1 MFLCWAVPS
10 KVQSPA
16 RGMTR
21 VVALL
26 ALLSL
31 GGCFAA
37 YDAARNDQDRQ
48 PLHHKVASGE
58 TLYGISFRYGLD
70 YREMAKWNGIGAPYT
85 IYPGQYLRLK
95 APNQPPRRTRTK
107 TPAKAD
113 PEVIKVTP
121 LPEPPTPKP
130 VATPAPPV
138 VTKTA
143 PPPSTSTPAAK
154 VSKPA
159 AKSVPTKRTPTTPP
173 GQWVWP
179 ADGKVVSTFSATDV
193 TRHGMSIA
201 GQQGQPIRASADGQ
215 VVYSGNGLKGYGQL
229 IIIKH
234 SDEYLSAYGHNKSRL
249 VEEGQQVSAG
259 QTIAEMGMDE
269 GQPRLHFEIRRNGKP
284 VDPKKHL
291 PNR

>member
-1 MFLCWAVPS
+1 MQWPGRGLTKAV
-10 KVQSPA
+10 V
-16 RGMTR
+16 
-21 VVALL
+21 LL

-37 YDAARNDQDRQ
+37 YDAARSDRDRQ

-85 IYPGQYLRLK
+85 IYPGQHLRLK
-95 APNQPPRRTRTK
+95 APNQPPRRASSGTT
-107 TPAKAD
+107 AKAD

-121 LPEPPTPKP
+121 LPEPPMPKP
-130 VATPAPPV
+130 VATPAPSV
-138 VTKTA
+138 TTKTL
-143 PPPSTSTPAAK
+143 PPTSTSKPVAK
-154 VSKPA
+154 VNKPA
-159 AKSVPTKRTPTTPP
+159 QKPATVKRTPTTPP
-173 GQWVWP
+173 SQWLWP
-179 ADGKVVSTFSATDV
+179 ADGKVVSSFNANDV

-259 QTIAEMGMDE
+259 QTIAEMGLDE

-284 VDPKKHL
+284 VDPKNHL
-291 PNR
+291 PSK